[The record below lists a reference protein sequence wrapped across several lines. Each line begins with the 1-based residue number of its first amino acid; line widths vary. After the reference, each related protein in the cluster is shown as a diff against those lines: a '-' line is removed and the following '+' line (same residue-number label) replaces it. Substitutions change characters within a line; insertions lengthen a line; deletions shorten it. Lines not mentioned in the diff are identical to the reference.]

1 MTATLRVP
9 DEGAPTPAAAARLRP
24 APPLDPP
31 YDTGSPPPAYGDA
44 RALRLV
50 PRQSHV
56 QELPLEESRGL
67 RITRMPDRDGDEF
80 EFSLTPR
87 AALPDPGQHAARL
100 MQAILEVLAR
110 RRPLTQLMGW
120 TSEDVYEQFTW
131 WLQPGVGHPPLRDAP
146 PGALRSIRVSEPADG
161 VAEVTAIVAQ
171 KDRMRAAVLRLEGID
186 GRWQCT
192 LLRVL

>member
-1 MTATLRVP
+1 MTASLR
-9 DEGAPTPAAAARLRP
+9 GGSRHARLQP

-31 YDTGSPPPAYGDA
+31 YDNGWPPPAQRDA
-44 RALRLV
+44 AALRLV
-50 PRQSHV
+50 PRQSYV
-56 QELPLEESRGL
+56 QELPLEDSRGL
-67 RITRMPDRDGDEF
+67 RITRMPDRDADEF
-80 EFSLTPR
+80 GHYMTPR
-87 AALPDPGQHAARL
+87 ADLPDPGQHAARL

-110 RRPLTQLMGW
+110 RRPVTQLMGW

-161 VAEVTAIVAQ
+161 VAEVTAVVAQ
-171 KDRMRAAVLRLEGID
+171 KDRTKAAVLRLEGID

-192 LLRVL
+192 LIRVL